1 MQCLFLSRFMPE
13 MTMIS
18 LASSCITIFSSQIY
32 IKKTQAWTF
41 IQKLAPKWKYCHHNT
56 QLSGVSNNTNNA
68 GNLGSPWC
76 LICFSHVNILAISW
90 LVWLGTADC
99 KAIYCH
105 DIAQMS
111 ILAHTYT
118 HHNVPYHLKI
128 LSANDWLNWH
138 TNLTEINYTTV
149 NKKGAWN
156 YL

>member
-1 MQCLFLSRFMPE
+1 

-32 IKKTQAWTF
+32 IKKHKPEHSFKNWHRSESTVIT
-41 IQKLAPKWKYCHHNT
+41 T
-56 QLSGVSNNTNNA
+56 LSYWGLSNNTNNA

-149 NKKGAWN
+149 NKKVHGIICK
-156 YL
+156 LRL